1 MVNLS
6 QGLET
11 MREAAQHVCERIL
24 EKRSDIIAIYIIGS
38 VARGDIHQKSDV
50 DLIVLIEQGDFKEE
64 RFKELSCNFDI
75 CYFPL
80 ELWKEELYYSWG
92 SEWEVEASSIVDSLI
107 LYDPKR
113 LVERTKEE
121 FATYPEEKR
130 RKGIRNIY
138 DQMIKFSQA
147 VWHHYVNNNYD
158 IESIFSKFYAMQAL
172 KILFPLNKVYLKDDK
187 DIFKQ
192 VEKLQE
198 KPPSYLQK
206 CSSLFSFKSQNVNYD
221 EATWIINTVS
231 ETKRVIET
239 KISSI
244 DHSLLRSLDSLSN

>member
-1 MVNLS
+1 LVNLS

-92 SEWEVEASSIVDSLI
+92 SGWEVEASSVVDSLV
-107 LYDPKR
+107 LYDPKGIIER
-113 LVERTKEE
+113 AKVEFKS
-121 FATYPEEKR
+121 YPEEIR
-130 RKGIRNIY
+130 RKGIRNTY
-138 DQMIKFSQA
+138 DGMTKFSQA
-147 VWHHYVNNNYD
+147 VWHHHVNKNYD
-158 IESIFSKFYAMQAL
+158 IESIFSKFFAMQAL
-172 KILFPLNKVYLKDDK
+172 KILFPLSRVYLKS
-187 DIFKQ
+187 
-192 VEKLQE
+192 EKNVFEQLKEQ
-198 KPPSYLQK
+198 PLLISRLNLPSQRK
-206 CSSLFSFKSQNVNYD
+206 NV
-221 EATWIINTVS
+221 
-231 ETKRVIET
+231 
-239 KISSI
+239 
-244 DHSLLRSLDSLSN
+244 